1 MRFRRLRSR
10 VTPHA
15 LRMVCKTCADVVKK
29 GLMRGESASP
39 VERWMIKASEEL
51 CTPGRLIWLG
61 TSRLLGRRLCT
72 YQAQGGTNARLDL
85 NRKRHSQWDAPY
97 LVSPIN
103 RKPIGLL
110 VTSAFARGLKVGK
123 LRALSVPQGRS
134 VAKGEVGAGH
144 IQQIGWREK
153 GCCPKSHPPWVQ
165 ASPR

>member
-15 LRMVCKTCADVVKK
+15 LQMVCKACADVVKK

-39 VERWMIKASEEL
+39 VESWMIKAPEEL
-51 CTPGRLIWLG
+51 CTPGRLTWLG
-61 TSRLLGRRLCT
+61 ISRLFEKRLCT
-72 YQAQGGTNARLDL
+72 YQAQGSTNSLLDL
-85 NRKRHSQWDAPY
+85 KRKRHSPSDAPY
-97 LVSPIN
+97 LVSHVN

-110 VTSAFARGLKVGK
+110 VTSASSRGLKVGK

-134 VAKGEVGAGH
+134 VANVEVGAGH

-153 GCCPKSHPPWVQ
+153 GCCTKSHPPWVQ
-165 ASPR
+165 TSPR